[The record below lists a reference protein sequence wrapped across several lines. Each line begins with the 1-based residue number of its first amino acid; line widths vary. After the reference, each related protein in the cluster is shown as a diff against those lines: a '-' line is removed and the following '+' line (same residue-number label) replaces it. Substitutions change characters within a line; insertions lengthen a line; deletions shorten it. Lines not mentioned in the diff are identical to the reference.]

1 MRTFKEQ
8 LEVMLANE
16 QESLKSSQKFFDEV
30 GQEIAKGRIKLLE
43 EVKAQYE
50 LIDQAM
56 GEE

>member
-16 QESLKSSQKFFDEV
+16 QESLKSSQKFFDGV
-30 GQEIAKGRIKLLE
+30 GQEVAKGRIKLLE